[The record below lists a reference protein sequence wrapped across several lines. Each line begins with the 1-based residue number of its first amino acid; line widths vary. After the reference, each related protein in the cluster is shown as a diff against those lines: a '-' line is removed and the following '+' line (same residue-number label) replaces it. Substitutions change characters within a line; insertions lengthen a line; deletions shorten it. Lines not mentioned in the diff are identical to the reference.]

1 MIIFYKQLIN
11 KPTACHIIKR
21 NSSTTTTAI
30 INSFKAIDRLD
41 QRKNLIGFS
50 FEELSAELATLPNTK
65 SYNTNQIWQYLY
77 RQGYT
82 TFGSMTTLSK
92 PLRETLEKN
101 YKISYGDIQLEKIA
115 KDQTKKYLI
124 GFDTKQDPGAIV
136 ESVLIP
142 EPQRSSLCVSSQ
154 IGCSLQCSFCHTGT
168 QKLLRNLKPGE
179 VVGQYMIAASRAG
192 DFPLNKNERRTV
204 SNIIFMGQGEPL
216 YNYRNTSKSI
226 KILTHSEGLNF
237 PKSKIVVSTSGVAPL
252 IPKLASELGVSLA
265 VSLHATKNDL
275 RNELVPLNKT
285 YPIEVVLDSCKQY
298 SQLMGKKGRRITFEY
313 VMLHKVNDSLQ
324 EAHLLVKLL
333 KQLPSHINL
342 IPFNPWPGSKYT
354 TSNWD
359 QIEKFSQIIMN
370 NGIPC
375 TIRRPRGK
383 DILAA
388 CGQLKSSEQNKNN
401 LNVY

>member
-11 KPTACHIIKR
+11 KSTACHIIKR
-21 NSSTTTTAI
+21 LFN
-30 INSFKAIDRLD
+30 
-41 QRKNLIGFS
+41 QRFS

-65 SYNTNQIWQYLY
+65 SYNTKQIWQYLY

-82 TFGSMTTLSK
+82 TFGNMTTLSK
-92 PLRETLEKN
+92 SLRETLEKN
-101 YKISYGDIQLEKIA
+101 YKISY
-115 KDQTKKYLI
+115 
-124 GFDTKQDPGAIV
+124 DPGAIV

-192 DFPLNKNERRTV
+192 DFLLNKNERRTV

-216 YNYRNTSKSI
+216 YNFRNTSKAI

-324 EAHLLVKLL
+324 EAQLLVKLL
-333 KQLPSHINL
+333 NQLPSHINL

-370 NGIPC
+370 SGIPC

-401 LNVY
+401 LNVN